1 MFSCPQH
8 SPYTHTSPIS
18 WLYNCHLIQ
27 AYTNTCVSL
36 HTAPQLIR
44 QETQLYP
51 APCLTNIVH
60 WTINASMD
68 LGKSRRGSGVKLS
81 ISSVI
86 TVCDFRPG
94 IKAAI
99 TQDHDGPKHF
109 DQSKVRHTESRNFT
123 AMNGHRFQNT
133 QHSLK
138 PFQMLPYC
146 YFCVIIFV
154 CWFQHNTRVLYCIEL
169 CNRSKESISISCSWL
184 CPLPPVENFIFV
196 ADVAQD

>member
-1 MFSCPQH
+1 M
-8 SPYTHTSPIS
+8 
-18 WLYNCHLIQ
+18 
-27 AYTNTCVSL
+27 CVSL
-36 HTAPQLIR
+36 HTPPQLIR

-68 LGKSRRGSGVKLS
+68 LGKARRGSGVKLS

-86 TVCDFRPG
+86 TACDFRPG

-109 DQSKVRHTESRNFT
+109 DQSKERHTESRNFT
-123 AMNGHRFQNT
+123 AMNGHRFKNT

-138 PFQMLPYC
+138 PFQTPPYC

-154 CWFQHNTRVLYCIEL
+154 GFNTIPEFCTVCIEL
-169 CNRSKESISISCSWL
+169 CNSSKT
-184 CPLPPVENFIFV
+184 V
-196 ADVAQD
+196 AHGSVYCLQWK